1 MAIDHVPARRL
12 ACPCTPVAT
21 ERDGSSKSPITPCT
35 RQRPARAARFSLLSA
50 DNYCSAV
57 HGAKR
62 LPRPPPPSGAA
73 ERLAPLLNAG
83 MSSAPCSLPAA
94 RGHGCRRDPSCCRH
108 AVAGGGGP
116 GRKGRWSWGAAELR
130 RAAEADDQGGRR
142 AKRRPGGGRYFKHRP
157 PLGPC
162 RPLDQ
167 APASQIGC
175 GLWSAARSYS
185 SGGRGSAASL
195 GLFGEAPN
203 GGGGPRRSLRS
214 SRDPF
219 WAKASAGLRRRR
231 PGGRQAAWTCRGACR
246 LPCRRLRRRR
256 SGWRHSKSRSSSRP
270 ARADVP
276 GVVPSGCRGRLAARG
291 SVRRGESARGA
302 AEQRP
307 GLGSVCFLFADASWW
322 RCGLWGR
329 REPGRRG
336 RQQSSPHGARRS
348 SGVRGW
354 TGARRPGW
362 TGVDG
367 I

>member
-1 MAIDHVPARRL
+1 MRCSTRGSWWPSTTSRPGGWHGRTRL
-12 ACPCTPVAT
+12 
-21 ERDGSSKSPITPCT
+21 SPITPCT
-35 RQRPARAARFSLLSA
+35 RQRPASAARFSLPSA

-62 LPRPPPPSGAA
+62 LPRPPPPYWAA

-167 APASQIGC
+167 ALASQIGC

-185 SGGRGSAASL
+185 SGGRGSAA
-195 GLFGEAPN
+195 
-203 GGGGPRRSLRS
+203 RRAVAR
-214 SRDPF
+214 
-219 WAKASAGLRRRR
+219 ARRR
-231 PGGRQAAWTCRGACR
+231 GAQ
-246 LPCRRLRRRR
+246 
-256 SGWRHSKSRSSSRP
+256 WRWRTPEISPELSRS
-270 ARADVP
+270 VLGE
-276 GVVPSGCRGRLAARG
+276 GVCWP
-291 SVRRGESARGA
+291 E
-302 AEQRP
+302 E
-307 GLGSVCFLFADASWW
+307 
-322 RCGLWGR
+322 
-329 REPGRRG
+329 
-336 RQQSSPHGARRS
+336 
-348 SGVRGW
+348 
-354 TGARRPGW
+354 TTARRPASCL
-362 TGVDG
+362 DL
-367 I
+367 